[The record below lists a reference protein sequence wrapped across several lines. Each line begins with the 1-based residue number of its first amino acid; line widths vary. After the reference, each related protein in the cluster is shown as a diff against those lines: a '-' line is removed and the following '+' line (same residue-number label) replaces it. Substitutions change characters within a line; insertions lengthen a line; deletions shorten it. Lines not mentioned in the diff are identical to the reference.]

1 MKNKITQEQILEEFE
16 LLDILYRKILKA
28 EAAKRLIAFGYAPPS
43 IETSDINEELEEIY
57 HEYGHF
63 DNAIQRVVEAC
74 QINQE

>member
-1 MKNKITQEQILEEFE
+1 MKNKITQKEILEEFQ

-28 EAAKRLIAFGYAPPS
+28 EAAKRLIAFGYSTSS

-57 HEYGHF
+57 HEHGHF
-63 DNAIQRVVEAC
+63 DNAIQCIVEAC